1 MNSKNKELSDTEIK
15 VGDKVKVVVGNY
27 EIKHGVVYR
36 TAGTHVQII
45 DPTIYTVRDSGDDPT
60 RISDWHPENTDWF
73 PLSAPDCVKQI
84 GRKTYRN
91 LRVIHA
97 PNLDFSKRTASVKL
111 TEVSR

>member
-1 MNSKNKELSDTEIK
+1 MSSRNKELSEIK
-15 VGDKVKVVVGNY
+15 VGDKVKVVVGNC

-36 TAGTHVQII
+36 TSGTHIQIV
-45 DPTIYTVRDSGDDPT
+45 DPTVYIVRDSGEDSV

-84 GRKTYRN
+84 GRKTYKG

-97 PNLDFSKRTASVKL
+97 PNLDFSKKTSNLKIP
-111 TEVSR
+111 EVSR